1 MVVGLEQIIV
11 DTDQTVVASR
21 YHLKSREQPKLQNQ
35 KARTRWWAVM
45 KIMWRMTCNVRL
57 SFKFTVF
64 SYPIA
69 RLVTQVQDR
78 RRRVIKGM
86 LVCSQRKLFQIL
98 PPTTLLPGHCG
109 KSILLLQLPS
119 NCWKVMPFLRKL
131 SYRNMPVKVSSP
143 IFWLTCTEE
152 T

>member
-45 KIMWRMTCNVRL
+45 KTMWRMTCNVRL

-78 RRRVIKGM
+78 RRRMIKGM
-86 LVCSQRKLFQIL
+86 LVCSQRKLFKFSPQRPFFPGIVVNQSSCCNCPQIAEKWCFSAEIKL
-98 PPTTLLPGHCG
+98 QKHAP
-109 KSILLLQLPS
+109 KSL
-119 NCWKVMPFLRKL
+119 
-131 SYRNMPVKVSSP
+131 SP